1 MKWDVS
7 NGGSK
12 MLSPSCRRG
21 GPVILVIGGAI
32 IVLSLV
38 IAGVNH
44 HQKGTVDPVPVQQK

>member
-1 MKWDVS
+1 MVS
-7 NGGSK
+7 PG
-12 MLSPSCRRG
+12 CRLG

-38 IAGVNH
+38 FAGVNH